1 MYIIGEKKGI
11 GGIMI
16 RHEGKMYFFEFSIFN
31 VIQLVIVHLF
41 SLISSTSVNYIM
53 IVLASSITTAIINF
67 NLPLLNP

>member
-16 RHEGKMYFFEFSIFN
+16 RHEEKGYFFEFCIFN